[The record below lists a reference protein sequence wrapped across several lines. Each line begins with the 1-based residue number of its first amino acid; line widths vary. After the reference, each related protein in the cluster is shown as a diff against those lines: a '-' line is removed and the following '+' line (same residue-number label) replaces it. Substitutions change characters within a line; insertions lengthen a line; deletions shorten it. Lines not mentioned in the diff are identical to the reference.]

1 MGQKPADIPE
11 DVLQQLYLEEKLTQY
26 QIAERLGCSQGAIW
40 RRLKKYGIPMRS
52 KAESELMFSRY
63 ASLRHEFNGDS
74 CLKAY
79 MLGFCKGDMHVWI
92 RDANSQTIRIMST
105 TTKSEQVKL
114 IQELF
119 SPFGRVYTGKPDSRR
134 ATHMA
139 AYVDL
144 SFSFLLD
151 EKDDIPAWITS
162 DEETFFAFFAGYID
176 AEGHIGVYNKSSVFK
191 IDCYEKNI
199 LFASY
204 NLLLQVGIV
213 VSSPSMIAHKG
224 SFNGNSTH
232 RYHNDMWRLQIAS
245 KSSLLKLFRRIRPY
259 LKHTKRIADMEAAIQ
274 NIEWRNAQTG
284 RGYRNR
290 E

>member
-11 DVLQQLYLEEKLTQY
+11 DVLRQLYLEEKLTQY
-26 QIAERLGCSQGAIW
+26 QIAERFECSQTAIW

-52 KAESELMFSRY
+52 KTESELMFSRY
-63 ASLRHEFNGDS
+63 ASLRHEFNGNN

-105 TTKSEQVKL
+105 TTKPEQVNL

-119 SPFGRVYTGKPDSRR
+119 SPFGHVYTGKPDSRK
-134 ATHMA
+134 AIHLA
-139 AYVDL
+139 AFVDL

-151 EKDDIPAWITS
+151 EKDHIPEWVTC
-162 DEETFFAFFAGYID
+162 DVETFFAFFAGYVD
-176 AEGHIGVYNKSSVFK
+176 AEGHIGVYNKSSIFK
-191 IDCYEKNI
+191 IDSYEKNI

-204 NLLLQVGIV
+204 NLLLQAGIALTP
-213 VSSPSMIAHKG
+213 PSLIATKG
-224 SFNGNSTH
+224 SFNGNSSL
-232 RYHNDMWRLQIAS
+232 RYRNDMWRLNIGA
-245 KSSLLKLFRRIRPY
+245 KTSLLKLFRRIRPY